1 MPSARFSPPRRPLRS
16 SGSTRPNPLSPRGE
30 DAPAGGRG
38 KSSAPRRCTTA
49 LRDRTEW
56 VFVVETA
63 FHLRD
68 LLTEEGLDRWLK
80 IRRYPHIFDISMGS
94 DGEAE
99 YFPRLPASSRHRYK
113 FR

>member
-1 MPSARFSPPRRPLRS
+1 MRA
-16 SGSTRPNPLSPRGE
+16 
-30 DAPAGGRG
+30 
-38 KSSAPRRCTTA
+38 TA
-49 LRDRTEW
+49 LRDRIEW
-56 VFVVETA
+56 AFVVETA

-99 YFPRLPASSRHRYK
+99 
-113 FR
+113 